1 MNYHIDEIES
11 LQELTIKAKGFTDLE
26 RADAEI
32 TSTFPHIVTILW
44 EDKESDKEKGGE
56 ERSRTS
62 LEVLDF

>member
-32 TSTFPHIVTILW
+32 TSTFPHIVTIL
-44 EDKESDKEKGGE
+44 
-56 ERSRTS
+56 
-62 LEVLDF
+62 